1 MAKVYPQEVQFRVII
16 MSTLEGDGE
25 GGLGRVE
32 TRVMT
37 LIGILLEAV
46 LGKGHTKVSKER
58 RTETQIQVERII
70 GL

>member
-1 MAKVYPQEVQFRVII
+1 

-46 LGKGHTKVSKER
+46 LGKGHTKASKER